1 MSQGISHVIGI
12 DDAPFVPGHRG
23 DVLIVGAVFAGE
35 RLEGVLHER
44 VRRDGV
50 NSTRRIAEM
59 VGESRFAEH
68 LQLVMLQGI
77 AFAGFNVVDIRGLR
91 RMLELPVLV
100 VMRRE
105 PDLRSIHD
113 ALIRQVS
120 GGRRKWRLIEAAG
133 KVEPLDTLF
142 VQRAGIELSEAKAVV
157 RRLTLAGHL
166 PEPLRTAHLIA
177 GGMSALNSRQR
188 A

>member
-1 MSQGISHVIGI
+1 MGQRISHVIGI
-12 DDAPFVPGHRG
+12 DDAPFLPGHRG
-23 DVLIVGAVFAGE
+23 DVVIVGAVFAGT

-50 NSTRRIAEM
+50 NSTRRIAAM
-59 VGESRFAEH
+59 VNGSRYAEH

-77 AFAGFNVVDIRGLR
+77 AFAGFNVVDIRALSR
-91 RMLELPVLV
+91 QLSRPVLV
-100 VMRRE
+100 VMRRL
-105 PDLRSIHD
+105 PDRQ
-113 ALIRQVS
+113 AIRQALFEQVP

-133 KVEPLDTLF
+133 AVEPVGHLY
-142 VQRAGIELSEAKAVV
+142 VQRIGIGLVEAASVI
-157 RRLTLAGHL
+157 RRLCMNGHL

-177 GGMSALNSRQR
+177 GGMSPLPTRQR